1 MAKYFEVNV
10 VVNHEVDNGKKGV
23 KIQKVRETYLVDS
36 ESVTEAESKVVKLFE
51 DANIELDF
59 EVKGAKESKILQVV
73 Q

>member
-10 VVNHEVDNGKKGV
+10 IVNHEVDNGKKGV